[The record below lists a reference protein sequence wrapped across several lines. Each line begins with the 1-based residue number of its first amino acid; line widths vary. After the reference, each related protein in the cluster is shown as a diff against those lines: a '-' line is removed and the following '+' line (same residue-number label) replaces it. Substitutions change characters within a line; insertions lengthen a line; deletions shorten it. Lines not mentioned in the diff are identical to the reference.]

1 MWIKTCAMK
10 KILLIEDEKNV
21 ASFIHKGLEEE
32 GFAVTVAYNGL
43 MGWNRARADRYD
55 LLVID
60 RMLPEM
66 DGTEICRRVRERYG
80 FEIPVILLTALGA
93 TDDVI
98 AGLETGADDYIT
110 KPFHFRELLAR
121 IHALLRRKTP
131 EPQACVL
138 RLADLE
144 LDDDSKTVVRGGQP
158 IHLTSKEYKLLHYFM
173 ANPGRVLSREQ
184 ILEHV
189 WNVEFDMG
197 TNTIDVYVNY
207 LRNKIDKP
215 FDSRLIHTVI
225 GMGYV
230 LRQQE

>member
-1 MWIKTCAMK
+1 MK
-10 KILLIEDEKNV
+10 RILLIEDEKNV
-21 ASFIHKGLEEE
+21 ASFIKKGLEEE
-32 GFAVTVAYNGL
+32 GYEVTVAYNGL
-43 MGWNRARADRYD
+43 MGWNRAKTDRYD

-80 FEIPVILLTALGA
+80 FEIPVILLTALGS

-98 AGLETGADDYIT
+98 AGLDTGADDYMT

-131 EPQACVL
+131 ETENRVY
-138 RLADLE
+138 RIADLE
-144 LDDDSKTVVRGGQP
+144 LNDETKAVTRGGQL
-158 IHLTSKEYKLLHYFM
+158 IHLTSKEYKLLFYFM
-173 ANPGRVLSREQ
+173 ANVKRVLSREQ
-184 ILEHV
+184 ILEQV

-197 TNTIDVYVNY
+197 TNTVDVYINY

-230 LRQQE
+230 MKEEE

>member
-1 MWIKTCAMK
+1 MK
-10 KILLIEDEKNV
+10 RILLIEDEKNV
-21 ASFIHKGLEEE
+21 ASFIKKGLEEE
-32 GFAVTVAYNGL
+32 GYEVTVAYNGL
-43 MGWNRARADRYD
+43 MGWNRAKTDRYD
-55 LLVID
+55 LLIID

-66 DGTEICRRVRERYG
+66 DGTEICRRVRGKYG
-80 FEIPVILLTALGA
+80 FEIPILLLTALGS

-98 AGLETGADDYIT
+98 AGLDTGAGDYMT

-121 IHALLRRKTP
+121 VHALLRRKAP
-131 EPQACVL
+131 EAEN
-138 RLADLE
+138 RIYRIADLE
-144 LDDDSKTVVRGGQP
+144 LDDDTKAVVRGGQT
-158 IHLTSKEYKLLHYFM
+158 IHLTSKEYKLLYYFIT
-173 ANPGRVLSREQ
+173 NVKRVLSREQ

-197 TNTIDVYVNY
+197 TNTVDVYINY

-230 LRQQE
+230 MREEE

>member
-1 MWIKTCAMK
+1 MK
-10 KILLIEDEKNV
+10 RILLIEDEKNV
-21 ASFIHKGLEEE
+21 ASFIKKGLEEE
-32 GFAVTVAYNGL
+32 GYEVTVAYNGL
-43 MGWNRARADRYD
+43 MGWNRAKTDRYD
-55 LLVID
+55 LLIID

-66 DGTEICRRVRERYG
+66 DGTEICRRVRGKYG
-80 FEIPVILLTALGA
+80 FEIPILLLTALGS

-98 AGLETGADDYIT
+98 AGLDTGADDYMT

-121 IHALLRRKTP
+121 VHALLRRKAP
-131 EPQACVL
+131 EAEN
-138 RLADLE
+138 RIYRIADLE
-144 LDDDSKTVVRGGQP
+144 LDDDTKAVVRGGQT
-158 IHLTSKEYKLLHYFM
+158 IHLTSKEYKLLYYFIT
-173 ANPGRVLSREQ
+173 NVKRVLSREQ

-197 TNTIDVYVNY
+197 TNTVDVYINY

-230 LRQQE
+230 MREEE

>member
-1 MWIKTCAMK
+1 MK

-60 RMLPEM
+60 RVLPQM
-66 DGTEICRRVRERYG
+66 NGMEICRRVRQRYG
-80 FEIPVILLTALGA
+80 FEIPVILLTALGSP
-93 TDDVI
+93 DDVI

-131 EPQACVL
+131 EPAVRVL

-144 LDDDSKTVVRGGQP
+144 LDDDSKSVVRDGRP
-158 IHLTSKEYKLLHYFM
+158 IHLTSKEYKLLHYLM
-173 ANPGRVLSREQ
+173 SNAGRVLSREQ

-189 WNVEFDMG
+189 WNVGFDMG

-215 FDSRLIHTVI
+215 FDTRLIHTVI

>member
-1 MWIKTCAMK
+1 MK

-21 ASFIHKGLEEE
+21 ASFIKKGLEEE
-32 GFAVTVAYNGL
+32 GYEVAVAYNGL
-43 MGWNRARADRYD
+43 MGWNKARTDRYD
-55 LLVID
+55 LLIID

-66 DGTEICRRVRERYG
+66 DGTEICRRVREKYG
-80 FEIPVILLTALGA
+80 FEIPVMLLTALGS

-98 AGLETGADDYIT
+98 AGLDTGADDYLT

-121 IHALLRRKTP
+121 IHALLRRRTP
-131 EPQACVL
+131 EAENRVF
-138 RLADLE
+138 RIADLE
-144 LDDDSKTVVRGGQP
+144 LNDDTKIVTRDGRT
-158 IHLTSKEYKLLHYFM
+158 IHLTSKEYRLLLYFL
-173 ANPGRVLSREQ
+173 NNVNRVLSREQ

-197 TNTIDVYVNY
+197 TNTVDVYINY

-215 FDSRLIHTVI
+215 FGSRLIHTVI

-230 LRQQE
+230 MKEEE

>member
-1 MWIKTCAMK
+1 MK

-21 ASFIHKGLEEE
+21 ASFIKKGLEEE
-32 GFAVTVAYNGL
+32 GYEVAVAYNGL
-43 MGWNRARADRYD
+43 MGWNKARTDRYD
-55 LLVID
+55 LLIID

-66 DGTEICRRVRERYG
+66 DGTEICRRVREKYG
-80 FEIPVILLTALGA
+80 FEIPVMLLTALGS

-98 AGLETGADDYIT
+98 AGLDTGGDDYLT

-121 IHALLRRKTP
+121 IHALLRRRTP
-131 EPQACVL
+131 EAENRVF
-138 RLADLE
+138 RIADLE
-144 LDDDSKTVVRGGQP
+144 LNDDTKIVTRDGRT
-158 IHLTSKEYKLLHYFM
+158 IHLTSKEYRLLLYFL
-173 ANPGRVLSREQ
+173 NNVNRVLSREQ

-197 TNTIDVYVNY
+197 TNTVDVYINY

-215 FDSRLIHTVI
+215 FGSRLIHTVI

-230 LRQQE
+230 MKEEE